1 MLQFDAADVDD
12 FDQLVALEDQL
23 LAALQS
29 KGEVDGHDFGSG
41 EMNIFILTNDPIGV
55 FDVARKVVEASGLL
69 DRLRAAHRPVESDT
83 YTVLWPAGLREFSV
97 K

>member
-23 LAALQS
+23 QAALQS

-41 EMNIFILTNDPIGV
+41 EMNDFILTNDPTGV
-55 FDVARKVVEASGLL
+55 FEVAKKVVEASGLL
-69 DRLRAAHRPVESDT
+69 NRLRAAHRPVESDT

>member
-41 EMNIFILTNDPIGV
+41 EMNIIILTSDPIGV

-69 DRLRAAHRPVESDT
+69 DRLRAAYRPVESDT
-83 YTVLWPAGLREFSV
+83 YTVLWPDRLREFSV